1 MDLFSKCEAKEQL
14 TEHLYTI
21 IHQNEVRKA
30 KKLVELMEK
39 LAMEVTAE
47 EMELTIPAIPQ
58 LTNFT
63 AVSTLHD
70 PHHVKVSSA
79 VYSEQSDITAP
90 SIDEITRSE
99 NAQEGT
105 KDALSSNSSAVL
117 GSNHVS
123 LEVTSDTTDHSPDSI
138 SSVHNSEFVPKDSCT
153 PQQQNG
159 ILLNHAAS
167 ESNINNHPDITPK
180 PTPGE
185 ALDNFSIQQKCYPPT
200 ASNEAKFETQ
210 ISVSAN
216 PANTSHELTNVQ
228 ENTLNQMEPPIVPDT
243 TLPMPDGKKLEGT
256 NCPEFQ
262 APSSSISP
270 VKGWTLPFS

>member
-99 NAQEGT
+99 NAQNGT
-105 KDALSSNSSAVL
+105 KDALSSNSSAVP

-123 LEVTSDTTDHSPDSI
+123 LEVTGHNPDSV
-138 SSVHNSEFVPKDSCT
+138 SAVHNSQFVHKDSCT

-159 ILLNHAAS
+159 ILQNHVVS
-167 ESNINNHPDITPK
+167 EYPDITPK

-185 ALDNFSIQQKCYPPT
+185 ALDNFSIQQNCYPPT

-210 ISVSAN
+210 ISESAR
-216 PANTSHELTNVQ
+216 PANTLHELTNVQ

-256 NCPEFQ
+256 NSPEFQ